1 MCKLIGSR
9 LVWATSNFIV
19 FACMAATAVISF
31 ISVKE
36 SSTQMGHTIGGNESI
51 KIASLIVF
59 AILGF
64 PLSVSLSP
72 LSACYAYK
80 FIRGT
85 LLLLSIASCIVNLPL
100 MSYTRTLC
108 LLSF

>member
-36 SSTQMGHTIGGNESI
+36 SSTQIGHTIGGNENI
-51 KIASLIVF
+51 KIASLVVF

-72 LSACYAYK
+72 LSACYAYVH
-80 FIRGT
+80 
-85 LLLLSIASCIVNLPL
+85 C
-100 MSYTRTLC
+100 
-108 LLSF
+108 

>member
-1 MCKLIGSR
+1 MCKLVGSR

-19 FACMAATAVISF
+19 FACMAATAVISY

-36 SSTQMGHTIGGNESI
+36 SPTQVGHTIRGNESI
-51 KIASLIVF
+51 KIASLVVF

-72 LSACYAYK
+72 LQLRMPMNMCFFY
-80 FIRGT
+80 
-85 LLLLSIASCIVNLPL
+85 LSNNCIPSPGYL
-100 MSYTRTLC
+100 
-108 LLSF
+108 